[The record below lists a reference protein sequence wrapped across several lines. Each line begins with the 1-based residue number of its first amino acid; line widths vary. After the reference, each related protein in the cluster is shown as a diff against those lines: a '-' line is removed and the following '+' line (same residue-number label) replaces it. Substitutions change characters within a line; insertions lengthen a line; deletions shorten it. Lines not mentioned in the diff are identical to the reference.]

1 MEDDTIKLLRECSA
15 GLKMG
20 ISSIDD
26 VLDNVENGSLKGI
39 LKDSRDIHCRLE
51 AETDQY
57 LERYHDEGKEPAPF
71 AKAMAK
77 MKSNFKAMSENPDC
91 AIASLITDGCN
102 MGIKSLYR
110 YLNQYP
116 AADDKVKHLTQEI
129 IDTEEKLQQSMRPY
143 L

>member
-1 MEDDTIKLLRECSA
+1 
-15 GLKMG
+15 
-20 ISSIDD
+20 
-26 VLDNVENGSLKGI
+26 
-39 LKDSRDIHCRLE
+39 
-51 AETDQY
+51 
-57 LERYHDEGKEPAPF
+57 
-71 AKAMAK
+71 
-77 MKSNFKAMSENPDC
+77 
-91 AIASLITDGCN
+91 

>member
-1 MEDDTIKLLRECSA
+1 MLQNDGLR
-15 GLKMG
+15 G
-20 ISSIDD
+20 
-26 VLDNVENGSLKGI
+26 V
-39 LKDSRDIHCRLE
+39 LKDSHDIHCRLGDD
-51 AETDQY
+51 THKM
-57 LERYHDEGKEPAPF
+57 LINYHDEGKEPAPM

-77 MKSNFKAMSENPDC
+77 MKSNFKTMGENPDC
-91 AIASLITDGCN
+91 GIASLITDGCN

>member
-1 MEDDTIKLLRECSA
+1 
-15 GLKMG
+15 MG
-20 ISSIDD
+20 
-26 VLDNVENGSLKGI
+26 
-39 LKDSRDIHCRLE
+39 
-51 AETDQY
+51 
-57 LERYHDEGKEPAPF
+57 
-71 AKAMAK
+71 
-77 MKSNFKAMSENPDC
+77 ENPDC
-91 AIASLITDGCN
+91 GIASLITDGCN

>member
-1 MEDDTIKLLRECSA
+1 MQQTLTKSNRKGGIFMEDDSVKLLRECNA
-15 GLKMG
+15 GIKMG

-26 VLDNVENGSLKGI
+26 VMDHVQNDGLRGV
-39 LKDSRDIHCRLE
+39 LKDSHDIHCRLGDD
-51 AETDQY
+51 THKM
-57 LERYHDEGKEPAPF
+57 LINYHDEGKEPAPM

-77 MKSNFKAMSENPDC
+77 MKSNF
-91 AIASLITDGCN
+91 
-102 MGIKSLYR
+102 
-110 YLNQYP
+110 NQYP

>member
-1 MEDDTIKLLRECSA
+1 MEDDSVKLLRECSA
-15 GLKMG
+15 GIKMG

-26 VLDNVENGSLKGI
+26 VIENVQNKKLSGI

-51 AETDQY
+51 NDTNKM
-57 LERYHDEGKEPAPF
+57 LLSYHDEGKDPAPL

-77 MKSNFKAMSENPDC
+77 MKSTLKSMSENPDND
-91 AIASLITDGCN
+91 IASLITDGCN

-116 AADDKVKHLTQEI
+116 AAAKSIKDLAGQI
-129 IDTEEKLQQSMRPY
+129 IETEEKLLIKLRPY

>member
-1 MEDDTIKLLRECSA
+1 MI
-15 GLKMG
+15 
-20 ISSIDD
+20 
-26 VLDNVENGSLKGI
+26 
-39 LKDSRDIHCRLE
+39 RLNYYGN
-51 AETDQY
+51 AM
-57 LERYHDEGKEPAPF
+57 PASKWAFPQLMMLWTMYKTM

-77 MKSNFKAMSENPDC
+77 MKSNFKTMGENPDC
-91 AIASLITDGCN
+91 GIASLITDGCN